1 MNRNRLEIL
10 RKEVLV
16 VLFAAAFSG
25 CTLGPKT
32 AAPEVSE
39 GIEAAL
45 HRSDHESLI
54 AYYKAEA
61 VSARDKVSWHRR
73 LAASY
78 ESSSPAGGG
87 ADPRMAAHC
96 NSLVQM
102 YEQIAAEYDGMAQFH
117 QLLARE
123 PVLHKP

>member
-10 RKEVLV
+10 GRAVPAL
-16 VLFAAAFSG
+16 LLAAALSG
-25 CTLGPKT
+25 CTLGPK
-32 AAPEVSE
+32 AATPEVSE

-54 AYYKAEA
+54 TYYKAQA
-61 VSARDKVSWHRR
+61 ASARDKVRWHRR

-102 YEQIAAEYDGMAQFH
+102 YEQVAAEYDGMAQFH